1 MSNDRRYRKVS
12 ERDTFDKEQQRKRCK
27 IDSLHETKGL
37 KVLSPPACTSNV
49 EKTLAEQSPW
59 KSISNCADQQI
70 EKENYNEFPPLTD
83 GNKFDSWYTPQQPI
97 ACWAD
102 FIEEEESEIAR
113 KKNFKKKQRFQRK
126 LNLCDD
132 DDTKR
137 QSKKMK
143 ERKPILT
150 DEHRLAQRQKQID
163 YGKNTVA
170 YGRYV
175 MQKPRH
181 CRSVEDPKTP
191 DKFQVCSTRSWTG
204 QVRCWRIKLHEWDP
218 PNPMHGHGSSIFDL
232 VSQSNNHDD
241 VNSDMRSSTSSSQSE
256 DFSET

>member
-1 MSNDRRYRKVS
+1 MPQYLVAWIKDSKFQLLIIIY
-12 ERDTFDKEQQRKRCK
+12 
-27 IDSLHETKGL
+27 SLHETKGL
-37 KVLSPPACTSNV
+37 KVLSPPTCTSNV
-49 EKTLAEQSPW
+49 EKTSTEQSPW

-83 GNKFDSWYTPQQPI
+83 GNIFDSRFVNKSIDPPCSQQRQHTDSKDLSRYTPQQPI

-113 KKNFKKKQRFQRK
+113 KKNFKKKQRCIHLVIFLSPINNKIVWSQKFFSILRFQRK

-175 MQKPRH
+175 MQKPRYKH
-181 CRSVEDPKTP
+181 HYLP
-191 DKFQVCSTRSWTG
+191 F
-204 QVRCWRIKLHEWDP
+204 
-218 PNPMHGHGSSIFDL
+218 SIE
-232 VSQSNNHDD
+232 NKY
-241 VNSDMRSSTSSSQSE
+241 
-256 DFSET
+256 